1 MIAYKPSAGAYL
13 RLQTLAMS
21 CKDHTKKY
29 KGRVCRQRL
38 CYQDD
43 PRPKDNYWPT
53 PYVTME
59 KNSDNALRVAWC
71 PDILG
76 NERADQLTKQVTL
89 LPSSSEPTITHTASV
104 MHANT

>member
-1 MIAYKPSAGAYL
+1 
-13 RLQTLAMS
+13 
-21 CKDHTKKY
+21 
-29 KGRVCRQRL
+29 
-38 CYQDD
+38 
-43 PRPKDNYWPT
+43 
-53 PYVTME
+53 ME